1 MNTFD
6 NIPFCGQHDSGF
18 QIGGVT
24 YQWPRGSHLTW
35 SLGFS
40 RLGALDDLTLKEVY
54 KQAFAEISA
63 CCNVTHAYTS
73 NSRSANILVNV
84 QRLDGP
90 SGVLADMQLPVG
102 NVDQSSQLLG
112 RIDDSEVWGVFDNPP
127 PNKIDLYRVVLHELL
142 HAHGLGHKP
151 DSVQGVALIA
161 PMYSRS
167 VRNLQALDI
176 KELQRRYG
184 EPKTQSPTAPTQPPT
199 AGTDKLIVE
208 ELRVSIGGKRYRLS
222 GSVGPMQMVAEE

>member
-1 MNTFD
+1 MFTRER
-6 NIPFCGQHDSGF
+6 S
-18 QIGGVT
+18 
-24 YQWPRGSHLTW
+24 RK
-35 SLGFS
+35 SL
-40 RLGALDDLTLKEVY
+40 
-54 KQAFAEISA
+54 A

-142 HAHGLGHKP
+142 HAHMAWGTSRITSP
-151 DSVQGVALIA
+151 GVALISA
-161 PMYSRS
+161 N
-167 VRNLQALDI
+167 VLAIGGTL
-176 KELQRRYG
+176 
-184 EPKTQSPTAPTQPPT
+184 AT
-199 AGTDKLIVE
+199 AGCC
-208 ELRVSIGGKRYRLS
+208 RVGATVWRTEKAIAR
-222 GSVGPMQMVAEE
+222 Q